1 MGQILVFLS
10 ANTITMNILKTKL
23 GIIGTVGVP
32 AKYGGFETLAHQLVL
47 QVSKK
52 FDTTVYNSSKSYSPE
67 ERVDEWE
74 GAKIKYI
81 PLKANGLQSIFY
93 DGISMLHAALFCDVL
108 LILGV
113 SGCIFLPIIKLFFN
127 VKVIINVDGL
137 EWRRAKW
144 NGIAKYFLILSEKIA
159 IRYADELVADNAA
172 IQKYLYDQH
181 DISSQLIEYGADHN
195 ERVAIENEETLP
207 YAFMKNDYAFKVA
220 RIEPENNL
228 DMILDAFAESK
239 ALPLVI
245 VGNWDHSDYGRQL
258 LKKYENHANIHLLA
272 PIYEPKQL
280 NLLRSNARI
289 YVHGHSAGGTNP
301 SLVEAMYLG
310 LPILSFD
317 VIYNRVTTE
326 HKAIYFKNTNDL
338 SGLLENLNPVQL
350 FKNALVMKSIADRR
364 YCWDIISHKYSQLVT
379 GKVTSSNPT
388 FQLNFPTQLQKALQ
402 Y

>member
-1 MGQILVFLS
+1 MVFIV
-10 ANTITMNILKTKL
+10 ANTSTMNTLKTKL

-52 FDTTVYNSSKSYSPE
+52 FDTTVYNSAKSYSPE

-113 SGCIFLPIIKLFFN
+113 SGCIFLPIIKFFFN

-144 NGIAKYFLILSEKIA
+144 NGIAKQFLIISEKIA

-181 DISSQLIEYGADHN
+181 HISSQLIEYGADHN
-195 ERVAIENEETLP
+195 TRISMEHLESFP
-207 YAFMKNDYAFKVA
+207 YDFMKNDYAFKVA

-228 DMILDAFAESK
+228 DMILNAFAESK
-239 ALPLVI
+239 KLPLVI

-258 LKKYENHANIHLLA
+258 LKQYKNHPNIHLLA
-272 PIYEPKQL
+272 PIYEPTQL
-280 NLLRSNARI
+280 NLLRSNARV

-326 HKAIYFKNTNDL
+326 HKATYFQNENDL
-338 SGLLENLNPVQL
+338 CGLLENLIPIQL
-350 FKNALVMKSIADRR
+350 FQNAQLMKSIADRR
-364 YCWDIISHKYSQLVT
+364 YCWDIIAHKYSQLVT
-379 GKVTSSNPT
+379 GKVTSTNPT
-388 FQLNFPTQLQKALQ
+388 FQLNFPRQLQQALQ

>member
-1 MGQILVFLS
+1 LVFILT
-10 ANTITMNILKTKL
+10 NTLTMNIPKARL

-52 FDTTVYNSSKSYSPE
+52 FDTTVYNSAKSYSPE

-93 DGISMLHAALFCDVL
+93 DGVSMLHAALFCDVL

-113 SGCIFLPIIKLFFN
+113 SGCIFLPILKFFFN

-144 NGIAKYFLILSEKIA
+144 NGIAKQFLILSEKIA

-181 DISSQLIEYGADHN
+181 QISSQLIEYGADHN
-195 ERVAIENEETLP
+195 KSVSIENIESLP
-207 YAFMKNDYAFKVA
+207 FSFLKKKYAFKVA

-228 DMILDAFAESK
+228 DMILNAFAESNT
-239 ALPLVI
+239 LPLVI
-245 VGNWDHSDYGRQL
+245 VGNWDHSNYGRQL
-258 LKKYENHANIHLLA
+258 LKKYKTHSNIHLLA
-272 PIYEPKQL
+272 PIYEPKLL
-280 NLLRSNARI
+280 NLLRSNAHI

-326 HKAIYFKNTNDL
+326 HQATYFENEHDL
-338 SGLLENLNPVQL
+338 NQLLEKLNPLEL
-350 FKNALVMKSIADRR
+350 FQNAKAMKSIADRR
-364 YCWDIISHKYSQLVT
+364 YCWDIIAQKYSHLVT
-379 GKVTSSNPT
+379 GKVTSTSPS
-388 FQLNFPTQLQKALQ
+388 FQLNFHAQLQQALK